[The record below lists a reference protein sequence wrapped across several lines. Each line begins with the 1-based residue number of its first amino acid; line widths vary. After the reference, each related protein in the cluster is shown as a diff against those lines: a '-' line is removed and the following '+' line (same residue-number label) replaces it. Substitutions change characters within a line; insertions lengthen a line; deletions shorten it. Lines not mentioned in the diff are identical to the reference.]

1 MKMKA
6 ILHQN
11 YGPPSV
17 AYLGEIDCPSP
28 KDNELLIEVHA
39 STVNRTDAGFRSAE
53 YFVTRFWSGLF
64 KPNNPI
70 LGCEFAG
77 KVKQCGKD
85 VIGFVVGDL
94 VFGYNDKTFGGH
106 AEFLTIPFGAAVTKV
121 PKNISIHDAAAIT
134 EGAHYA
140 LNIIRAANVK
150 VGQEV
155 LVYGASGGIGSAAVQ
170 LLKYFDCNVTAVCNT
185 KNVNLVKVLGADVV
199 IDYQQEN
206 FTKCNLKFDFIFDA
220 VGKSSF
226 SACKNLYKSEAIYIS
241 TELGKKGQNVFLAI
255 YHWFFKAKQR
265 VLFPIPPDFT
275 KNDIEFLKELVEQKW
290 YKPVIDSYHQLDD
303 IVKVYTYVES
313 EKKIGNVIL
322 KVMD

>member
-1 MKMKA
+1 MKA

-17 AYLGEIDCPSP
+17 AYLAEIDCPCP
-28 KDNELLIEVHA
+28 KDNELLIQVYA

-64 KPNNPI
+64 KPKNLI

-77 KVKQCGKD
+77 KVEQCGKD
-85 VIGFVVGDL
+85 VIGFEVGDFI
-94 VFGYNDKTFGGH
+94 FGYNDKTFGGH
-106 AEFLTIPFGAAVTKV
+106 GEFLTIPFQAAVTKV
-121 PKNISIHDAAAIT
+121 PKNICIHDAASIT

-150 VGQEV
+150 AGQSV

-185 KNVNLVKVLGADVV
+185 NNVELVRSLGADAV
-199 IDYQQEN
+199 IDYQLED

-220 VGKSSF
+220 VGKTSF
-226 SACKNLYKSEAIYIS
+226 YNCKNLYKSMGIYIS

-255 YHWFFKAKQR
+255 YHWLSKAKQK
-265 VLFPIPPDFT
+265 VLFPIPPEFT
-275 KNDIEFLKELVEQKW
+275 KEDIEFLKELVERNW

-303 IVKVYTYVES
+303 IVKVYKYVES
-313 EKKIGNVIL
+313 EQKIGNVIL
-322 KVMD
+322 KVID